1 MHVAVGG
8 LLSQR
13 LLKSNYLEDCTVF
26 EVIVFSDFIEGA
38 SCSFESQ
45 GTLGPIGPE
54 GSAAHGPVCG
64 RIGTTMLESAYP
76 AGPPHP
82 APHPI
87 NIN

>member
-45 GTLGPIGPE
+45 GTLAPLGPK
-54 GSAAHGPVCG
+54 
-64 RIGTTMLESAYP
+64 
-76 AGPPHP
+76 
-82 APHPI
+82 APLRTAPFAVASGLQC
-87 NIN
+87 